1 MSKPKSKTP
10 ASKSAVSTPATSVQ
24 FLPLGGVGRM
34 GMNAMLMVCGDDAVI
49 LDCGVSFVDG
59 EIPGIDVMLPSLRAL
74 GQYKHKLRAIVITHG
89 HEDHI
94 GALPYVLRAFPLPVY
109 ATRFTAALIT
119 QRLREHGM
127 DGKVDLNLIHP
138 KKRLQIGPFDFGF
151 LRVTH
156 SIPDCVSLA
165 IRTPVG
171 NVVFTG
177 DFKIEQGL
185 RDGTVFDEAGF
196 RAFGDEGVALLMSD
210 STNAEVPGWSQSE
223 LSVNKALDDVFREC
237 KDRII
242 VGLFAS
248 NLYRLHSVVDLARKH
263 GRYTVLVGRSL
274 DRYVDCCNTATD
286 MPFDREDLLP
296 AKDMHLYD
304 PNELC
309 IVCTGSQAE
318 ARAALS
324 RAASGTHPDL
334 SIVKVDTIVLSSRQ
348 IPGNEK
354 RIAYML
360 NDLARRGAHIIY
372 GRSRRDI
379 HASGHAYAD
388 EQRAVISWT
397 KPKHFFPVHG
407 EYTFLQ
413 RHADMAAEFG
423 AQTVLAENGQVLELT
438 RDGVAVRELVDV
450 TPWYADGM
458 IVGDAET
465 LALKAREKLSFG
477 GVIAVSARLKFRK
490 GHVTAQV
497 QAMPSGLYQ
506 GNGELGP
513 EIETALTRYL
523 SDLDPNTPKET
534 LEGQI
539 TQQVR
544 KIAKRYTTRK
554 PVVLSLVD
562 IDRSKD

>member
-334 SIVKVDTIVLSSRQ
+334 SIVKGDTIVLSSRQ

-413 RHADMAAEFG
+413 RHADMVTA
-423 AQTVLAENGQVLELT
+423 VLAENGQVLELT
-438 RDGVAVRELVDV
+438 REGVAVRELVDV